1 SFPAFRL
8 VCSSNQVSADFDSG
22 SRPEDGRGRRPFYG
36 TRLVDVPR
44 HNRRAEQVTGA
55 QSDSPDGSVRV
66 EEPKR
71 YARIVSPSMV
81 KWEDTL
87 NGSFHPKYHGL
98 PRHVFQ
104 AHTNRPAIAPIDEI
118 RELPTHGVHCTG
130 AYLHTRPAA
139 LGIEH
144 RAVPSITKPRGD
156 GADLANFYGPLAEEK
171 NGARLPLSNVGPRP
185 GPLEAENEAVPLIL
199 APELTATD

>member
-1 SFPAFRL
+1 MSELLPLTLEAERL
-8 VCSSNQVSADFDSG
+8 SC
-22 SRPEDGRGRRPFYG
+22 G

-44 HNRRAEQVTGA
+44 HDRRAEQVTGA
-55 QSDSPDGSVRV
+55 QSDSPDGSVGV

-71 YARIVSPSMV
+71 CARIVSPSMV
-81 KWEDTL
+81 KGEATIDV
-87 NGSFHPKYHGL
+87 SFDPKYDIL

-118 RELPTHGVHCTG
+118 REFPTHGVHCTG
-130 AYLHTRPAA
+130 AYLHTRPAT

-156 GADLANFYGPLAEEK
+156 GADLANFYRPLAEEK
-171 NGARLPLSNVGPRP
+171 NGARLPLSNVGPRI
-185 GPLEAENEAVPLIL
+185 GPLEAKN
-199 APELTATD
+199 